1 MSEHP
6 GDHWP
11 EVLLPASLNALR
23 PLACPDLVRLGRRND
38 GGYVL
43 PSCVLPHVGV
53 LLSFGINL
61 DWSFEEAVCR
71 ARPGLAIQSYDHTVG
86 PRALWRRTLQALRS
100 SGQPWRWRWHEAMRH
115 LADRRRFTGFFSG
128 TRRHFEERI
137 GSGEGTTG
145 LDRVF
150 SRLDAD
156 SGVLLKCDIE
166 GDEYAVFGD
175 VLRHGKRLAAI
186 LIEFHDTQ
194 GRRAEFLRH
203 VEHALNEFSLV
214 HLHGNNWAHAAA
226 DGLPMVIELTL
237 VRKDL
242 LPAGLPQ
249 RLQLPV
255 IGVDQPNRADGP
267 DFRLRFSE
275 ST

>member
-1 MSEHP
+1 MSERP
-6 GDHWP
+6 IDQWP
-11 EVLLPASLNALR
+11 EALLPASLNALR
-23 PLACPDLVRLGRRND
+23 PLDCPDLVRLGRRND

-43 PSCVLPHVGV
+43 PSCVIPHVRL
-53 LLSFGINL
+53 LLSCGINL

-71 ARPGLAIQSYDHTVG
+71 ACPGVPLQSYDHTVG
-86 PRALWRRTLQALRS
+86 PRALWRLAVDALRS
-100 SGQPWRWRWHEAMRH
+100 SGQPWRRRWQEARRH
-115 LADRRRFTGFFSG
+115 LSDRRRFKGFFSG
-128 TRRHFEERI
+128 DHRHFEERI

-150 SRLDAD
+150 SRLDVD

-166 GDEYAVFGD
+166 GDEYAVFDD
-175 VLRHGKRLAAI
+175 VLRHGNRLVAI

-194 GRRAEFLRH
+194 GRRAELLRH

-214 HLHGNNWAHAAA
+214 HLHGNNWAQAAA
-226 DGLPMVIELTL
+226 DGLPLVIELTL

-242 LPAGLPQ
+242 LPARLPQ

-255 IGVDQPNRADGP
+255 KGVDQPNRADGP
-267 DFRLRFSE
+267 DFRLRFSA
-275 ST
+275 SS